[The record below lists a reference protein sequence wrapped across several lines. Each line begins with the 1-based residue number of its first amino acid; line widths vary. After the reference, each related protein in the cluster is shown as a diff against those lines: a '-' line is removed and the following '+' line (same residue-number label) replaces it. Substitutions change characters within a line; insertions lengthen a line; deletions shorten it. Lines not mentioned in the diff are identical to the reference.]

1 MKKKL
6 LSLALA
12 LALILSMGTVAFA
25 KGGDGQDDNRPSI
38 TVDDETYT
46 DIDSVTIKKIYKIE
60 NAGTISPEETFTVE
74 QVGPGRKVKGDATSV
89 PDLGTI
95 TGAYFAEGAA
105 SVDGTEGNIVIQL
118 PEYTTVGVYEYTL
131 REVASDT
138 AGVTYHTGDI
148 RLVVTVM
155 QGEDGKV
162 RVAGVHTEAEGGEKT
177 GSIENIYKAA
187 GVQSEG
193 TGLKIKKTVTGN
205 MADHEKY
212 FTFTVTLNG
221 EAGKT
226 YADSYAVKGGT
237 NGSNPTSC
245 TIGTP
250 FEIYLKADE
259 TITIENLPY
268 GVTYTVVEDDYEGY
282 TTSGEVTDPLTI
294 DNATEEVI
302 IENHNEGEVDTGVI
316 LDSMPYVLMLAVVA
330 VGLVLFF
337 SRKCFTQD

>member
-12 LALILSMGTVAFA
+12 LALTLSMGTVAFA

-38 TVDDETYT
+38 TVDGETYK

-60 NAGTISPEETFTVE
+60 NDGTISPEETFTVE

-105 SVDGTEGNIVIQL
+105 SVDGTEGDIVIQL

-131 REVASDT
+131 REVAGVT
-138 AGVTYHTGDI
+138 AGVTYHTSDI

-155 QGEDGKV
+155 QGEDDKV
-162 RVAGVHTEAEGGEKT
+162 RVAGVHTETDNGDKT

-187 GVQSEG
+187 DVQSKE

-212 FTFTVTLNG
+212 FKFTVTLK
-221 EAGKT
+221 GKEGKN
-226 YADSYAVKGGT
+226 YADSYDVKGG
-237 NGSNPTSC
+237 SSVDNPSSC
-245 TIGTP
+245 TVDSSFP
-250 FEIYLKADE
+250 IYLKAGE
-259 TITIENLPY
+259 TVTIENLPY
-268 GVTYTVVEDDYEGY
+268 DVTYTVVEDDYEGY
-282 TTSGEVTDPLTI
+282 TTSGEVTSPEVI
-294 DNATEEVI
+294 DAATEEVTI
-302 IENHNEGEVDTGVI
+302 NNDNAGDIDTGVI

-337 SRKCFTQD
+337 SRKRFTQD

>member
-12 LALILSMGTVAFA
+12 LALTLSMGTVAFA

-60 NAGTISPEETFTVE
+60 NAGTISPEEIFTVE
-74 QVGPGRKVKGDATSV
+74 QIDKKVVKGDATSV
-89 PDLGTI
+89 PDLEGI
-95 TGAYFAEGAA
+95 TGAYFAKNAATLAGAEA
-105 SVDGTEGNIVIQL
+105 DITINL

-131 REVASDT
+131 REKAGAT

-148 RLVVTVM
+148 KLVVTVM

-162 RVAGVHTEAEGGEKT
+162 RVAGVHTEAEDGEKT

-337 SRKCFTQD
+337 SRKRFTQD